1 MAGIRPKVRFVIPVK
16 RKGMREME
24 DFYSRGLGF
33 SVTEDGEIL
42 FGGEEGGIGR
52 FMYRDGKAP
61 VGMDA
66 ILQVKVEKDFGVY
79 CRHLKES
86 GARFEMIARMPAGY
100 AAHLRDPSD
109 NLITIYSDED
119 DEESDKIVYGWAE
132 TITID

>member
-1 MAGIRPKVRFVIPVK
+1 MAGIRSKVRFVIPVK
-16 RKGMREME
+16 RKRMPEME

-52 FMYRDGKAP
+52 FMYRDGKEA

-66 ILQVKVEKDFGVY
+66 ILEIEIEKDFGVY
-79 CRHLKES
+79 CRHLKEG

-100 AAHLRDPSD
+100 VAHLRDPSG
-109 NLITIYSDED
+109 NLITLLCYED
-119 DEESDKIVYGWAE
+119 DETNDEIVYGWNE
-132 TITID
+132 TVTID